1 MMQADEVRQRFSQ
14 IEQTISQASQA
25 CERAGTG
32 VPTDLKNC
40 IQQLDSQSSQTREKL
55 QQAQDEQ
62 SIIDC
67 VDQLEE
73 LGDQAKAACENQQ
86 NVDQQLK
93 KAVMQAHQELSQ
105 LKHQLH

>member
-1 MMQADEVRQRFSQ
+1 MQADEVRQRFGQ
-14 IEQTISQASQA
+14 IEQTIRQASQA

-32 VPTDLKNC
+32 VQMDLKSC
-40 IQQLDSQSSQTREKL
+40 IQRLDSQSSQTRQQL

-67 VDQLEE
+67 VDQMEE
-73 LGDQAKAACENQQ
+73 LGDQAKAACEKQPD
-86 NVDQQLK
+86 VDQQVK
-93 KAVMQAHQELSQ
+93 QAVMQAHEELRQ

>member
-1 MMQADEVRQRFSQ
+1 MMQAEEVRQRFNQ
-14 IEQTISQASQA
+14 IEQTIHQASQA
-25 CERAGTG
+25 CERAGSDVSG
-32 VPTDLKNC
+32 DLRNS
-40 IQQLDSQSSQTREKL
+40 IQQLDKESVKARQQL
-55 QQAQDEQ
+55 QQAKDDQ

-73 LGDQAKAACENQQ
+73 LGDKAKAACEKSN

-93 KAVMQAHQELSQ
+93 NAVLQAHQELSQ

>member
-14 IEQTISQASQA
+14 IEQTISQMSQA
-25 CERAGTG
+25 CERAGSG
-32 VPTDLKNC
+32 IPSDLKNS
-40 IQQLDSQSSQTREKL
+40 IQQLDQQSGKARQQL
-55 QQAQDEQ
+55 QQATDQE
-62 SIIDC
+62 SIVQC

-73 LGDQAKAACENQQ
+73 LGDKAKAACEKSG

-93 KAVMQAHQELSQ
+93 QAVLQAHQELSQ

>member
-1 MMQADEVRQRFSQ
+1 MMQADEVRQRFNQ
-14 IEQTISQASQA
+14 IEQTIRQASQA

-32 VPTDLKNC
+32 VPADVKSC
-40 IQQLDSQSSQTREKL
+40 VQQLDSQSSQARQQL
-55 QQAQDEQ
+55 QQAGDQQ

-73 LGDQAKAACENQQ
+73 LGDKAKTACEKQQ

-93 KAVMQAHQELSQ
+93 KAVLQAHQELSQ

>member
-1 MMQADEVRQRFSQ
+1 MMQAEEVRKRFSQ
-14 IEQTISQASQA
+14 IEQTIRQASQA
-25 CERAGTG
+25 CERAGAG
-32 VPTDLKNC
+32 VPMDLRNC
-40 IQQLDSQSSQTREKL
+40 IQQLDSQSSQAREQLK
-55 QQAQDEQ
+55 QTQDEQ

-73 LGDQAKAACENQQ
+73 LGDQAKAACEGQQ

-93 KAVMQAHQELSQ
+93 QAVMQAHQELSQ

>member
-1 MMQADEVRQRFSQ
+1 MMQAEEVRQRFSQ
-14 IEQTISQASQA
+14 IEKTIQQASQA

-40 IQQLDSQSSQTREKL
+40 IQQLDTQSSQARQQL
-55 QQAQDEQ
+55 QGAADEQ

-73 LGDQAKAACENQQ
+73 LGDQAKAACEKQQ
-86 NVDQQLK
+86 GVDQQLK
-93 KAVMQAHQELSQ
+93 QAVMQAHQELSQ
-105 LKHQLH
+105 LKHKLH